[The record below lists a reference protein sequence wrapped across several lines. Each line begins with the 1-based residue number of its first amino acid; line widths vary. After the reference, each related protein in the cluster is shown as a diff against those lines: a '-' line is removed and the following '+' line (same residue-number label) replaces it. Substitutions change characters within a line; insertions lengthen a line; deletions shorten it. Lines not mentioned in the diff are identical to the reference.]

1 MEHVGRHL
9 EKGSVGT
16 EVEDLQ
22 LRDWMLAEGLL
33 EQVKG
38 GYRVVGVGGK
48 KRGRGAYTGTVKTEE
63 GGFVEAQEGGEE
75 DADGEDE

>member
-9 EKGSVGT
+9 EKGPVGT

-38 GYRVVGVGGK
+38 EYRVVGVGGK
-48 KRGRGAYTGTVKTEE
+48 KRGRGAYTGTVKDEE
-63 GGFVEAQEGGEE
+63 GAIVEGGEE